1 MVEEIKHRIVSQLC
15 WLEECT
21 QLYVKLIMNPE
32 GVGFPDCLH
41 PKTINECVR
50 QTVQISKIEQILSKH
65 KKDNIWRSRE
75 LFSDELCTESVGY
88 VPLFLDIDINDD
100 RNDLE
105 IVYRLTIKC
114 LDQIE
119 KNNQFI
125 KPGCLRVIFSGH
137 KGFHIEAIP
146 DQPVDNLKFRRWI
159 IDEMNI
165 AEKRLDCHDNRFKDG
180 TIDSTTKH
188 EFIRVTGSY
197 NSWRNKNGII
207 RRRKVTQYSLE
218 QYKKTNVEDIIAKSE
233 ET

>member
-1 MVEEIKHRIVSQLC
+1 MVVEIRPQIVSQLC
-15 WLEECT
+15 WFEQCVD
-21 QLYVKLIMNPE
+21 YHVKILQKPE
-32 GVGFPDCLH
+32 GFEFPENLNPNELLKVRISDIKNLLIKH
-41 PKTINECVR
+41 P
-50 QTVQISKIEQILSKH
+50 
-65 KKDNIWRSRE
+65 KDNIWRSWE
-75 LFSDELCTESVGY
+75 IYSDELCTESVGY

-105 IVYRLTIKC
+105 TVYRLTIKC

-197 NSWRNKNGII
+197 NSWCNENGII

-218 QYKKTNVEDIIAKSE
+218 QYNKTNVEDIIAKSE
-233 ET
+233 AT